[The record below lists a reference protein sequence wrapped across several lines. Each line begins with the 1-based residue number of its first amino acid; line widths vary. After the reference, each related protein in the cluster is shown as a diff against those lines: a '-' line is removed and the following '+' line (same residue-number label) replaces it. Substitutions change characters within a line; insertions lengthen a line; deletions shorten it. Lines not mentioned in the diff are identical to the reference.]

1 MFYVIRDSNQ
11 PRRILVIDD
20 DEDTRDVYEAM
31 LSQDGHFVT
40 AAGDATRA
48 IALLENC
55 IFDVALID
63 IGLQESNGYD
73 IARTAR
79 QRLGARTPILI
90 AVSGF
95 ARSEDRAESARAGF
109 DAHLAK
115 PVDRASLAVA
125 VTTVFRR

>member
-1 MFYVIRDSNQ
+1 MV
-11 PRRILVIDD
+11 DD
-20 DEDTRDVYEAM
+20 DADTREVYEAM
-31 LSQDGHFVT
+31 LSLDGHFVT
-40 AAGDATRA
+40 AASNAERA

-63 IGLQESNGYD
+63 IGLPDRNGYE
-73 IARTAR
+73 IARRAR
-79 QRLGARTPILI
+79 DHLGARAPMLI

-95 ARSEDRAESARAGF
+95 ARAEDRAASARAGF

-115 PVDRASLAVA
+115 PVDPTSLAVA